1 MELDKELLTIIDD
14 WVNWLKDEKGYS
26 INTIS
31 AYKSDLN
38 GFIVFLYKTSLQI
51 VTVKTISNI
60 NVKNL
65 RQWLS
70 FRYKDNIES
79 VSNARAISAL
89 KNFFRYLCRT
99 HNIDNQAIF
108 YISKPIVR
116 KSLPKVLYESHI
128 NAVCNNKEG
137 LYQYWDEKR
146 DLAIIMLLYGCGL
159 RISEAINVKFCDFK
173 GYELRVIGKG
183 KKERVTIVLPFVKK
197 CINEYIASCPYF
209 CDSYKN
215 KARYVFVG
223 LRGNRLQR
231 TYFAKRMQ
239 VMRRKIGLP
248 EITTAHT
255 FRHSFATH
263 LFLRGADIRVVQ
275 ELLGHSSISTTQ
287 IYTNL
292 DHNNVI
298 DNYKDFHPQTIK
310 KLNQ

>member
-1 MELDKELLTIIDD
+1 MELDKELLTIVDS
-14 WVNWLKDEKGYS
+14 WVNWLKCEKGYS

-31 AYKSDLN
+31 AYKSDVI

-51 VTVKTISNI
+51 VTVKVISSI
-60 NVKNL
+60 SVKNL

-89 KNFFRYLCRT
+89 KNFFRYLCRVYD
-99 HNIDNQAIF
+99 IDNQAVF
-108 YISKPIVR
+108 YILKPIVR

-128 NAVCNNKEG
+128 DAICSSNEG
-137 LYQYWDEKR
+137 LYQYWYEKR

-159 RISEAINVKFCDFK
+159 RISEAINIKFCDFR
-173 GYELRVIGKG
+173 GCELRVVGKG
-183 KKERVTIVLPFVKK
+183 KKERVVVVLPLVKK
-197 CINEYIASCPYF
+197 YINEYIESCPYF
-209 CDSYKN
+209 CDKN
-215 KARYVFVG
+215 KTQYVFVG
-223 LRGNRLQR
+223 LRGSKLQR

-275 ELLGHSSISTTQ
+275 ELLGHSSLSTTQ

-292 DHNNVI
+292 DHNNII
-298 DNYKDFHPQTIK
+298 DNYRDFHPQTIK